1 VKASKPDSFE
11 VSAVLPASPEEV
23 FRAWLDSEG
32 HSAFT
37 GAGAGVEP
45 GVGGR
50 FTAWDGYIEGRTLEL
65 EPPPGTPAAAETKS
79 RTASAGARLRIVQ
92 AWRTS
97 EFPKGSPDSRLEV
110 LLEKA
115 RGGTRITLR
124 HSGIPAGQGA
134 EYAQGWK
141 DNYFTPMK
149 RYFAGKKGA

>member
-1 VKASKPDSFE
+1 MSAAGAESFE
-11 VSAVLPASPEEV
+11 VSAVLPAQPEEV
-23 FRAWLDSEG
+23 YRAWLDSAG

-37 GAGAGVEP
+37 GARAEVEP
-45 GVGGR
+45 WVGGR

-65 EPPPGTPAAAETKS
+65 EPPPGVPA
-79 RTASAGARLRIVQ
+79 TASTLLRILQ

-97 EFPKGSPDSRLEV
+97 EFPDSSPDSRLEV

-124 HSGIPAGQGA
+124 HSEIPAGQGA
-134 EYAQGWK
+134 EYAQGWA

-149 RYFAGKKGA
+149 RYFSGKKGA